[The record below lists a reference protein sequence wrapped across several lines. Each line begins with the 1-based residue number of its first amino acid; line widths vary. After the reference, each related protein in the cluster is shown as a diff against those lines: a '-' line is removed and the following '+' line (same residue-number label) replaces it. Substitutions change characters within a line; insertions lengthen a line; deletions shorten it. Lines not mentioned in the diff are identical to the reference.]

1 MHAHLRDVCFRA
13 FSPNESN
20 CATFDLFPLCVLW
33 SERTE
38 RTFPGNERKY
48 LGTKVNTCLG
58 GQTRTFLIQGSI
70 KSHKERKS
78 NQKCVEQKKVLKI
91 QVYAGMQWD
100 WSNMAPGQKFV
111 PQSASQSAQV
121 WKSLGPTFQPTVI
134 PQSHHFRTYLV
145 GISCMFIML
154 WNSHAENLLVL
165 QSFLTG
171 EHHSRTSSFAILTS
185 AGNHHCFPRRFWY
198 GDPSFFQC
206 SLLHLPAQDVTNSP
220 GPQQRAKRS
229 TKPNTSYKHHPHT
242 HTYIYT

>member
-20 CATFDLFPLCVLW
+20 CATFDLYPLCVLW

-38 RTFPGNERKY
+38 RTFPGNEGKY

-58 GQTRTFLIQGSI
+58 GQTRTFVIQGSI

-91 QVYAGMQWD
+91 RYMQEC
-100 WSNMAPGQKFV
+100 SEI
-111 PQSASQSAQV
+111 
-121 WKSLGPTFQPTVI
+121 GPTWPQVRNLYHKVPASLHKSEGLLVLHFN

-171 EHHSRTSSFAILTS
+171 KHHSRTSSFAILTS
-185 AGNHHCFPRRFWY
+185 AGNHNCFPRRMAWRPLKFSAVCW
-198 GDPSFFQC
+198 STLIF
-206 SLLHLPAQDVTNSP
+206 A
-220 GPQQRAKRS
+220 AKR
-229 TKPNTSYKHHPHT
+229 
-242 HTYIYT
+242 